1 MEIYWPGTKI
11 VKSQDNAF
19 TAWKK
24 PKESVMAND
33 DSHRKSRS
41 ATKSRSSTGEVPSY
55 LRIYKEKK

>member
-19 TAWKK
+19 TAWKI
-24 PKESVMAND
+24 PRDSVMKG
-33 DSHRKSRS
+33 DSTHQRS
-41 ATKSRSSTGEVPSY
+41 KAATKGRLATGEIPSH